1 MSTISRV
8 SAREVLDSRA
18 RPTVEVDVGLVDGS
32 FGRASVPSGASTGTS
47 EALELRDG
55 DKVRY
60 NGQGVRKAIENVNL
74 RLGPTVVGLDA
85 QDQETV
91 DRRLIEIDGTPEKRE
106 MGGNAILGISL
117 ATAHAAAAGAG
128 KPLWA
133 YLSKGRAV
141 TLPVPMFNIVNG
153 GRHAE
158 DSTDFQE
165 FMVVPAGFFSFSESL
180 RAGVEIYH
188 ALKAILSDRGLG
200 TTVGDEGGFAPSLSS
215 NSEAVEIVVD
225 AIGKAG
231 YVPGKQCFIALDV
244 AASEF
249 FGQDSGRYSLTTEAA
264 VLGPGELVA
273 RYEDWVGKYPI
284 ISIEDGMSEEDWDN
298 WDLMTSRIGGKVQL
312 VGDDLYTTNT
322 TRIEKGVGRSSS
334 NAVLIKPNQIGTI
347 TETLEAMELA
357 TGAGWQNVISHRS
370 GETEDTSIADLA
382 VGTAAGQ
389 IKSGAPARGERTAKY
404 NQLLRI
410 EQELG
415 DRARFAGIEV
425 YERFIS

>member
-1 MSTISRV
+1 MSTISSI

-18 RPTVEVDVGLVDGS
+18 RPTVEVDVGLADGS

-47 EALELRDG
+47 EALELRDDDEG
-55 DKVRY
+55 RY

-85 QDQETV
+85 QDQEAV
-91 DRRLIEIDGTPEKRE
+91 DRRLIEQDGTPEKRE
-106 MGGNAILGISL
+106 LGGNAILGISL
-117 ATAHAAAAGAG
+117 ATAHAAAASAG

-165 FMVVPAGFFSFSESL
+165 FMVVPAGFDSFSEAL
-180 RAGVEIYH
+180 RAGVEVYH
-188 ALKAILSDRGLG
+188 ALKALLSDRGLG

-249 FGQDSGRYSLTTEAA
+249 FVQDSGRYSLTTEAA

-334 NAVLIKPNQIGTI
+334 NAVLIKLNQIGTL

-415 DRARFAGIEV
+415 DQARFAGIEV

>member
-1 MSTISRV
+1 MSTISSI

-18 RPTVEVDVGLVDGS
+18 RPTVEVDVGLADGS

-47 EALELRDG
+47 EALELRDDDEG
-55 DKVRY
+55 RY

-85 QDQETV
+85 QDQEAV
-91 DRRLIEIDGTPEKRE
+91 DRRLIEQDGTPEKRE
-106 MGGNAILGISL
+106 LGGNAILGISL
-117 ATAHAAAAGAG
+117 ATAHAAAASAG

-165 FMVVPAGFFSFSESL
+165 FMVVPAGFDSFSEAL
-180 RAGVEIYH
+180 RAGVEVYH
-188 ALKAILSDRGLG
+188 ALKALLSDRGLG

-249 FGQDSGRYSLTTEAA
+249 FVQDSGRYSLTTEAA

-334 NAVLIKPNQIGTI
+334 NAVLIKLNQIGTI

-415 DRARFAGIEV
+415 DQARFAGIEV